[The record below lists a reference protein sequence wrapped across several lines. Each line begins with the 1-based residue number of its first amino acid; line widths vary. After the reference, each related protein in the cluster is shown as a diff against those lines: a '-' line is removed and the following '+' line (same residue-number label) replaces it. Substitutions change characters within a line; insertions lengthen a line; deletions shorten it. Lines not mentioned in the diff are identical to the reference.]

1 MSKYSAPVNDMNFLL
16 FDVFKADEFWQ
27 DNAQL
32 AESIDRETANAILL
46 ESAKVTESVIAPNSR
61 AADEEGVTWA
71 DGKITT
77 PKGFKEA
84 YNIVAEGGWVGL
96 AGDPEY
102 GGMGM
107 PKMLSAMHEEMMCG
121 ADLGFSLYSGLTAG
135 ACVSIHAHAS
145 EELKNTYL
153 PNMYAGTWTGS
164 MCLTE
169 AHAGTDLGLI
179 KTKAV
184 KNDDNSYNITGSKIF
199 ITGGEHD
206 LTENIIHLVLA
217 KLPDAPEGSRGI
229 SLFIVPKFNVNDDG
243 SLGDLNTV
251 GCGSIE
257 HKMGIHGSST
267 CVMNFDGAKGYL
279 VGEENKG
286 LACMF
291 TMMNYERLFVGIQG
305 LGASERSYQN
315 ALEYAIDRKQGKG
328 TVKTDDKKPQSI
340 IVHPDVRRM
349 LLNMKSL
356 NEGARAFN
364 TYVAM
369 QLDIAKFSD
378 DADAVKAAYDKG
390 QLLTP
395 IAKAF
400 VTDMGFDSCVAGQQ
414 VFGGHGYI
422 REWGQEQ
429 LVRDCRITQIYEGTN
444 GVQALDL
451 IGRKV
456 AMDNGHTANLLAK
469 EIIEFAK
476 QNETSFPEELN
487 QLVAA
492 VDLLSAVTVDVLK
505 KAAENKDELGAASVE
520 YLHLFGYVMFG
531 YMWAKMMVSTNSIDD
546 KVLAQSKVK
555 TGKYYFARVLPK
567 IMSLKLQIES
577 GADNLYQFDI
587 EDF

>member
-16 FDVFKADEFWQ
+16 FDVFQADEFWQ

-46 ESAKVTESVIAPNSR
+46 ESAKVTEGVIAPNSR
-61 AADEEGVTWA
+61 AADEEGVTWT

-84 YNIVAEGGWVGL
+84 YNVVAEGGWVGL

-217 KLPDAPEGSRGI
+217 KLPGAPEGSRGI
-229 SLFIVPKFNVNDDG
+229 SLFIVPKYNVNGDG
-243 SLGDLNTV
+243 SLGELNTV

-267 CVMNFDGAKGYL
+267 CVMNFDDAKGYL

-328 TVKTDDKKPQSI
+328 TVKTEDKKPQPI

-349 LLNMKSL
+349 LLNMKAL

-378 DADAVKAAYDKG
+378 DADAVKTAYDKG

-476 QNETSFPEELN
+476 HNEATFSDELA
-487 QLVAA
+487 QLIEA

-505 KAAENKDELGAASVE
+505 KASVNPDELGAASVE

-531 YMWAKMMVSTNSIDD
+531 YMWAKMMVSANSIDD

-567 IMSLKLQIES
+567 IASLKLQIES
-577 GADNLYQFDI
+577 GADNLYQFDV